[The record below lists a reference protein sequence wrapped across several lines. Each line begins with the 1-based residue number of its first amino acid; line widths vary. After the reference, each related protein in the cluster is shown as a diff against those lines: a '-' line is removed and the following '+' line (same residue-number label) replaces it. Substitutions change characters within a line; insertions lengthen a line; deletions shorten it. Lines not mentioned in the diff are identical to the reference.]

1 MAFNLKYVEENK
13 DALTD
18 SINKRFLPFD
28 GDEVEKLLSLYA
40 VIKSQRAELDKLRQ
54 RRNEI
59 ELARGKEAE
68 KRDEAKELRINISQ
82 REKELEEKE
91 AEADELF
98 LKIPN
103 ILDKSVPI
111 AKDESGNLELKK
123 VGAIPEKDF
132 EVKSAEELATS
143 KHMLDLESAAN
154 ISGSRFIFLKG
165 KLVQLAL
172 ALEMYSLN
180 KLIQKG
186 YTAVLPPLLMKE
198 EVYKGIAHMST
209 FEDALYK
216 VTGKEE
222 NEEGVRFLIST
233 TEHPLIAMYSNKTI
247 EESDL
252 PIKLIGESPAFRK
265 EAGAHGKD
273 TKGMFRLHQFD
284 QTEQIAICKP
294 EDSSKIQEEFLAN
307 EEEMLKELGLPYRVM
322 LLSSGDMGVRDF
334 KQYDLEAFMP
344 FQKKYREVMSNDNC
358 TDWIARRSNIK
369 IVDKKGEKVYAHTVD
384 ATGLP
389 IQRII
394 KAILE
399 IYQEKDGTVKI
410 PQPLVNYTGFS
421 EF

>member
-1 MAFNLKYVEENK
+1 MAFNLKYVEENR
-13 DALTD
+13 DALVD
-18 SINKRFLPFD
+18 SIAKRYLPFD
-28 GDEVEKLLSLYA
+28 GEEVNKLLSLYS
-40 VIKSQRAELDKLRQ
+40 VIKVERAELDKLRQ

-59 ELARGKEAE
+59 ELGRGKEAE
-68 KRDEAKELRINISQ
+68 KREEAKELRVNISQ

-91 AEADELF
+91 AQADEIF

-103 ILDKSVPI
+103 LLDKSVPI

-123 VGAIPEKDF
+123 VGDVPAKDF
-132 EVKSAEELATS
+132 EVKSAEDLAES
-143 KHMLDLESAAN
+143 KGLLDLESAAK

-172 ALEMYSLN
+172 ALEMYSIN
-180 KLIQKG
+180 KLVEKG
-186 YTAVLPPLLMKE
+186 YMAVLPPLLMKE
-198 EVYKGIAHMST
+198 GVYKGIAHMST
-209 FEDALYK
+209 FEDALYR

-222 NEEGVRFLIST
+222 TDEGVRFLIST

-247 EESDL
+247 DESDL
-252 PIKLIGESPAFRK
+252 PIKLVGESPAFRK

-294 EDSSKIQEEFLAN
+294 EESSAIQEEFLAN

-334 KQYDLEAFMP
+334 KQYDLEVFMP

-358 TDWIARRSNIK
+358 TDWISRRSNIK
-369 IVDKKGEKVYAHTVD
+369 IADKSGNKVYAHTVD
-384 ATGLP
+384 ATGLA

-399 IYQEKDGTVKI
+399 VYQEKDGTVKLPPAI
-410 PQPLVNYTGFS
+410 VKYTGFS
-421 EF
+421 EL